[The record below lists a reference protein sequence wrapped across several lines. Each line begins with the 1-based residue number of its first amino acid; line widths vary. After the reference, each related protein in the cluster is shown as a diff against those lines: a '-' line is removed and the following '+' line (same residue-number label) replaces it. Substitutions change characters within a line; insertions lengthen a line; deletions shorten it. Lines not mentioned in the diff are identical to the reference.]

1 MKFTAAP
8 RSFLGFGC
16 WVATTL
22 SSLAVTAFLVPAESL
37 AQEPQSNPVLSAA
50 VTARLDQAGD
60 NRVELTKAIQDVPA
74 QQRDELEFLILNMP
88 DDDLKQLSAD
98 FLLTNIE
105 LACRARAQAPW
116 QIPDEI
122 FLNDVL
128 PYSNIDEPRD
138 PWRAK
143 FFELCQPLVKD
154 CKTPAEAAQKL
165 NETIFKELSVKY
177 STARKRANQS
187 PSESIEQGLASCTGL
202 SIILSD
208 ACRSVGVPARLAG
221 IPSWKNKRGNH
232 TWVEV
237 WDQQWHFTGAAE
249 PNPKGLNHTWFQA
262 DAALA
267 DPDSKMHSIYATSF
281 GKTETVF
288 PMVWA
293 PGKRVYAENVTARY
307 IPAKASTEKNVVN
320 AMIRVWNGDRTQ
332 REIVDVEVVS
342 GNEKFRG
349 KSKGGTADMND
360 MLEFQL
366 KPNSKYQL
374 ILSRPAANDQPAMAR
389 TQELLTG
396 PAGNQLVSVQ
406 ITLEKQAQEDKSPP
420 RDSALSDAG
429 RQALIPLADEHFF
442 DLDAANELLMSHPAS
457 VRELA
462 WKRYLASPVGRKRT
476 SDFESNQVTFQ
487 KHLSPYTV
495 KEVGT
500 RPEGGWPLFIAMHGG
515 GGAPQRVNDSQWRHM
530 QFYYKDQAQ
539 VTGYKYVALRA
550 PNNTWNG
557 FYDDYVYP
565 LIENLIQQFVVL
577 GDVDPNK
584 VFIMGYSHGG
594 YGAFA
599 IGPKIPDRFAAIH
612 SSAAAPTDGQ
622 SSAKTLR
629 NTRFTF
635 MVGEKDTAY
644 GRRERC
650 ERFADQIKQLQTEN
664 EGAYPVEFMFK
675 KGFGH
680 GGLPDRDMI
689 SEMYDHVR
697 NPVPKHVT
705 WEQTDS
711 VVKRFFWLAVDKPQ
725 RGQLID
731 ARIDGNTI
739 DIKTEKCQSFS
750 IFLDQRLIDPKQPIV
765 IKMGEKEHK
774 VDYRPNFN
782 TLCQSITETGDIHLA
797 FDFEI
802 KINVEE

>member
-1 MKFTAAP
+1 
-8 RSFLGFGC
+8 
-16 WVATTL
+16 
-22 SSLAVTAFLVPAESL
+22 L
-37 AQEPQSNPVLSAA
+37 AQEKQSESLLDSPEI
-50 VTARLDQAGD
+50 TACLETAGD
-60 NRVELTKAIQDVPA
+60 NRDELVKAINNVPA
-74 QQRDELEFLILNMP
+74 EQREALRFLILNMP
-88 DDDLKQLSAD
+88 KHDLKNLSAD

-105 LACRARAQAPW
+105 YAFQARAQAPW
-116 QIPDEI
+116 KIPDDV

-138 PWRAK
+138 PWREE
-143 FFELCQPLVKD
+143 FFKLCQPIVKD

-165 NETIFKELSVKY
+165 NETIFKELAVKY

-187 PSESIEQGLASCTGL
+187 PKESIEQGLASCTGL

-237 WDQQWHFTGAAE
+237 WDQDWHFTGAAE
-249 PNPKGLNHTWFQA
+249 PNPNGLNHTWFQG

-288 PMVWA
+288 PMVWS
-293 PGKRVYAENVTARY
+293 PEKRVYAENVTARY
-307 IPAKASTEKNVVN
+307 IPANSKTKTGVVN
-320 AMIRVWNGDRTQ
+320 VMIRVWNVDQTE
-332 REIVDVEVVS
+332 REVVDVIVE
-342 GNEKFRG
+342 GNDEKKQG

-360 MLEFQL
+360 MLTFEL
-366 KPNSKYQL
+366 KPESKYCL
-374 ILSRPAANDQPAMAR
+374 KLTRPATDEQPALEMAQDFVTSR
-389 TQELLTG
+389 E
-396 PAGNQLVSVQ
+396 PNQLVS
-406 ITLEKQAQEDKSPP
+406 ITLQP
-420 RDSALSDAG
+420 RDDDEKKADDPATSHSALSAADS
-429 RQALIPLADEHFF
+429 RALSAIADDHFF
-442 DLDAANELLMSHPAS
+442 DLVSANELLLTQPDS
-457 VRELA
+457 VRALA
-462 WKRYLASPVGRKRT
+462 WSRYLISPMGQKRK
-476 SDFESNQVTFQ
+476 SDFKKNQVTFQ
-487 KHLSPYTV
+487 KHISPYTI

-515 GGAPQRVNDSQWRHM
+515 GGAPQKLNDSQWRHM
-530 QFYYKDQAQ
+530 QIYYKDQSQ
-539 VTGYKYVALRA
+539 VTGYKYLALRA

-565 LIENLIQQFVVL
+565 LIENLIQQCVVF
-577 GDVDPNK
+577 GDVDPNR

-599 IGPKIPDRFAAIH
+599 IGPKIPFRFAAVH

-622 SSAKTLR
+622 TSAKTLR

-650 ERFADQIKQLQTEN
+650 ERFAKQVKELQSEN
-664 EGAYPVEFMFK
+664 EGDYPVEFMFK
-675 KGFGH
+675 EGFGH

-689 SEMYDHVR
+689 GEMYDHVR
-697 NPVPKHVT
+697 NPAPKHVT

-711 VVKRFFWLAVDKPQ
+711 VVKRFFWLAVDKPA
-725 RGQLID
+725 RGQMID
-731 ARIDGNTI
+731 AKIDGNTI
-739 DIKTEKCQSFS
+739 EVKTEKCNSFS
-750 IFLDQRLIDPKQPIV
+750 IFLDQRLIDPNQPVV
-765 IKMGEKEHK
+765 IKMGETEYK
-774 VDYRPNFN
+774 VDYKPSFK
-782 TLCQSITETGDIHLA
+782 TLCESIADTGDINLS